1 MEMRALGP
9 QSVSSFLKIA
19 LDVVY
24 IGAVGVAAVVGPM
37 IIALLIAT
45 PFSHSPMQVK
55 LGGEIWVSPFSNTTV
70 IALLIGV
77 ETYVVCLVVVLNR
90 IRLIVETLVMGD
102 PFRPENVGRLRWIGT
117 GLIVLEFATDG
128 LRWLLAHVP
137 QSHPTPRAGESW
149 FNPTAWFAVL
159 VVFVLAEVFREGA
172 RLRQEAELTI

>member
-1 MEMRALGP
+1 MRALGP

-24 IGAVGVAAVVGPM
+24 VSTVGVSAIVGPS
-37 IIALLIAT
+37 IVALLIAT
-45 PFSHSPMQVK
+45 PFTHSPLSFRLSGQ
-55 LGGEIWVSPFSNTTV
+55 IWVSPFSNPTL
-70 IALLIGV
+70 IGLLIGV

-90 IRLIVETLVMGD
+90 IRRIVETLVMGD
-102 PFRPENVGRLRWIGT
+102 PFRPENVGRLRWIGA
-117 GLIVLEFATDG
+117 GLIVLECATDG

-137 QSHPTPRAGESW
+137 QSHPSPRAGESW

>member
-1 MEMRALGP
+1 MRALGP

-24 IGAVGVAAVVGPM
+24 VAAVGVAAVVGPV

-45 PFSHSPMQVK
+45 PFTHSPLEFKLSGQV
-55 LGGEIWVSPFSNTTV
+55 WVSPFSNAIL

-77 ETYVVCLVVVLNR
+77 ETYIVCLVVVLNR
-90 IRLIVETLVMGD
+90 IRRIVDTLIMGD

-117 GLIVLEFATDG
+117 GLIVLEIATDG
-128 LRWLLAHVP
+128 LRWLVAHLP